1 MILHIK
7 DVTKRF
13 GGLKVLDR
21 VNLEVAENELIGLI
35 GPNGAGK
42 TTLFNVVG
50 GFYRPDSGKVI
61 FDGRDIS
68 GLKPNQVAN
77 LGIRRSFQGALT
89 FKKLSVFD
97 NVYTTFHMAYK
108 TNVLARLMR
117 FPCALEEERL
127 FKQKSMEIL
136 EYVGLIPHKDKLA
149 AELSSGLLRLLA
161 IAMTLTTN
169 PKLLLLD
176 EPVTTLSPDKVEMV
190 MNLIIKIRNSGTTV
204 ILIEHNMR
212 AIMNYCNRI
221 VVLGYGKILAE
232 GCAQDIRD
240 NPQVVESYLGTRQ

>member
-1 MILHIK
+1 MILHLEE
-7 DVTKRF
+7 VTKRF
-13 GGLKVLDR
+13 GGLNVLDK
-21 VNLEVAENELIGLI
+21 VNMDVAENELIGLI

-42 TTLFNVVG
+42 TTLFNVIG
-50 GFYRPDSGKVI
+50 GFYRPESGKVI
-61 FDGRDIS
+61 FDGRDIA
-68 GLKPNQVAN
+68 GLKPDRIAN

-97 NVYTTFHMAYK
+97 NVYTACHMSYK
-108 TNVLARLMR
+108 TNKLARLLR
-117 FPCALEEERL
+117 LPCAIQEEES
-127 FKQKSMEIL
+127 FKQKALEIL
-136 EYVGLIPHKDKLA
+136 EYVGLTPHKDKPA
-149 AELSSGLLRLLA
+149 SQLSSGLLRLLA

-190 MNLIIKIRNSGTTV
+190 MNLITKIKNSGTTI

-232 GCAQDIRD
+232 GCAQDIRN
-240 NPQVVESYLGTRQ
+240 NPLVIESYLGNKQ

>member
-1 MILHIK
+1 MILHIEE
-7 DVTKRF
+7 VTKRF
-13 GGLKVLDR
+13 GGLKVLDK
-21 VNLEVAENELIGLI
+21 VNLDIAEGALIGLI

-42 TTLFNVVG
+42 TTLFNVVCG
-50 GFYRPDSGKVI
+50 TYRPDRGKVI

-68 GLKPNQVAN
+68 GLKPHQTAN

-89 FKKLSVFD
+89 FRKLSVFD
-97 NVYTTFHMAYK
+97 NVYTAYHMAYK
-108 TNVLARLMR
+108 TNILARLMR
-117 FPCALEEERL
+117 LPCALEEERI
-127 FKQKSMEIL
+127 FKQKTMEIL
-136 EYVGLIPHKDKLA
+136 EYVGLAPHKDKLA
-149 AELSSGLLRLLA
+149 MQLSSGLLRLLA
-161 IAMTLTTN
+161 IAMTLTTS

-190 MNLIIKIRNSGTTV
+190 MNLITTIRNSGTTI

-212 AIMNYCNRI
+212 AIMNYCDRI

-240 NPQVVESYLGTRQ
+240 NPLVIESYLGTKQ